1 MSGHLYGRT
10 PKVTTNIDS
19 KISDALGI
27 TQNIVEEIIDP
38 KPLVP
43 RPEQALTTDTG
54 RDADIDVDYQYSREN
69 FYNLIERGQD
79 AITGI
84 LDLAKESEHPRTYEV
99 AGQLIKTVSEVTERL
114 ADLQQKMQFLKDVPD
129 KAPQNVTN
137 ALFIGSTAELQ
148 QLMKQEKKNEA
159 IEVKESET

>member
-1 MSGHLYGRT
+1 MSYGS
-10 PKVTTNIDS
+10 IDNA
-19 KISDALGI
+19 INNALGLEN
-27 TQNIVEEIIDP
+27 TLKQEIVSP

-43 RPEQALTTDTG
+43 RPPEGLE
-54 RDADIDVDYQYSREN
+54 DIDTDYNYSREN

-114 ADLQQKMQFLKDVPD
+114 ADLQQKMQQLKEVPD
-129 KAPQNVTN
+129 KGPKSVTN
-137 ALFIGSTAELQ
+137 ALFIGSTKELQ
-148 QLMKQEKKNEA
+148 SLLKDKSNDG
-159 IEVKESET
+159 

>member
-1 MSGHLYGRT
+1 MSYGS
-10 PKVTTNIDS
+10 IDNA
-19 KISDALGI
+19 INNALGLEN
-27 TQNIVEEIIDP
+27 TLKQEIVSP

-43 RPEQALTTDTG
+43 RPPEGLE
-54 RDADIDVDYQYSREN
+54 DIDTDYNYSREN

-114 ADLQQKMQFLKDVPD
+114 ADLQEKMQRLKEVPD
-129 KAPQNVTN
+129 KGPKSVTN
-137 ALFIGSTAELQ
+137 ALFIGSTKELQ
-148 QLMKQEKKNEA
+148 SLLKDK
-159 IEVKESET
+159 SDDS